1 MSGCSRDIAR
11 GGVRARTCCLCA
23 REFCMHRAAANRT
36 GATVEL
42 LKLQQ
47 ARGEKLQVLAEG
59 HWCSD

>member
-1 MSGCSRDIAR
+1 
-11 GGVRARTCCLCA
+11 
-23 REFCMHRAAANRT
+23 MHRAAANRT